1 MSAKCKGHAVQSFIW
16 DAFMAT
22 KSIYSISVV
31 LSYNHITN
39 VKGHT
44 CYTAIYLE
52 ATIIA
57 PNYSPQEFVLMFV
70 HLCVYVSVCF
80 LGLVGVLQADLNLF
94 FCLFSLKKKCNYNVG
109 LRLFPSPKH
118 EHLMNNIFFL
128 YHVNFWVHVPA
139 YLGNTGQQDAL
150 WEEGKTEDALCMLL

>member
-1 MSAKCKGHAVQSFIW
+1 MSAKCKGHAIQSFIW
-16 DAFMAT
+16 DVFMAT

-44 CYTAIYLE
+44 CCTAIYLE

-70 HLCVYVSVCF
+70 HLMCMRVS
-80 LGLVGVLQADLNLF
+80 
-94 FCLFSLKKKCNYNVG
+94 LFSGASWCTSSRFESVFLSLLSKEEMKLQCWVKV
-109 LRLFPSPKH
+109 
-118 EHLMNNIFFL
+118 IFIS
-128 YHVNFWVHVPA
+128 
-139 YLGNTGQQDAL
+139 
-150 WEEGKTEDALCMLL
+150 